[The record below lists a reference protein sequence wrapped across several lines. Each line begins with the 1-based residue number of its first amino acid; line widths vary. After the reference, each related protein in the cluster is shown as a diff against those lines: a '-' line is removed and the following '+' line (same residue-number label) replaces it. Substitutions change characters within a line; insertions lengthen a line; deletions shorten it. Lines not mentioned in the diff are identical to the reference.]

1 MPLRA
6 MWAITNMLYRT
17 LMAAIS
23 YLPNPLVSIK
33 LVSIL
38 FDYIG
43 AAAAALLAHEVCRQ
57 AGRTAAAARRSATA
71 AGIVVLFLPSVVM
84 NGAMWAQCDMMYVTF
99 LLLCALFLLQRKICG
114 QLSLAGRC
122 VQPEAAGRVSFA
134 RRCLF
139 CMW

>member
-1 MPLRA
+1 
-6 MWAITNMLYRT
+6 MWQPWKCGMKTSAALAAGVPFARDVGNYNMLYRT

-57 AGRTAAAARRSATA
+57 AG
-71 AGIVVLFLPSVVM
+71 
-84 NGAMWAQCDMMYVTF
+84 
-99 LLLCALFLLQRKICG
+99 
-114 QLSLAGRC
+114 
-122 VQPEAAGRVSFA
+122 
-134 RRCLF
+134 
-139 CMW
+139 